1 MGEPD
6 RMAAWSLMAKECK
19 ELRDEKRIVKTAKDS
34 GYRTADVAKALK
46 KVYGTSGHSL
56 CVKDPRMGG
65 GFRII
70 GFIEFSPKGILVTRY
85 REETASGEEER
96 VMFDWM
102 SFAKAAIFY
111 IKEAEDIKEE
121 TKAEA
126 FEAGKANARS
136 CAGRKQKGQE
146 EQTMSELAKGKNTT
160 GRENGTELCGPAMP
174 GRVLSLADYEARI
187 EIYKEQ
193 IGTGYI
199 GIGRT
204 LNEAKESGAVPHGQW
219 EAWVT
224 RTTGLSLRNAQ
235 RCMQAATEIRD
246 GSALAKLEM
255 SKALMLLGSGLD
267 EDQQEAIAAKAADE
281 GATVKQ
287 LRAELKAAKLK
298 NVADAGTVASIRAE
312 LKKAEEAKN
321 SLQEQMKATIAAYQN
336 RISEER
342 EEAYR
347 QGAAETDKLQTRLD
361 YVQKRYTIALENL
374 EKAKDLVRGEVER
387 EYDET
392 LDKANGQIA
401 RLSDQLKDARK
412 EAEEDVA
419 EELEALRRELE
430 AARRDLDDA
439 TDAAEAAEHR
449 AANANAELAALKAGA
464 DPARKAISVQ
474 LGDAAGE
481 FMRVCSTMPY
491 CAEELMQERGAVIG
505 ILSDLEGWLERM
517 FAAVGQSETVTGEGA
532 VE

>member
-1 MGEPD
+1 M
-6 RMAAWSLMAKECK
+6 
-19 ELRDEKRIVKTAKDS
+19 
-34 GYRTADVAKALK
+34 
-46 KVYGTSGHSL
+46 
-56 CVKDPRMGG
+56 
-65 GFRII
+65 
-70 GFIEFSPKGILVTRY
+70 
-85 REETASGEEER
+85 
-96 VMFDWM
+96 
-102 SFAKAAIFY
+102 
-111 IKEAEDIKEE
+111 
-121 TKAEA
+121 
-126 FEAGKANARS
+126 
-136 CAGRKQKGQE
+136 
-146 EQTMSELAKGKNTT
+146 
-160 GRENGTELCGPAMP
+160 
-174 GRVLSLADYEARI
+174 SLADYEARI

-287 LRAELKAAKLK
+287 LRAELKAAKLQ
-298 NVADAGTVASIRAE
+298 NVTDAGTVASIRAE

-321 SLQEQMKATIAAYQN
+321 SLQEQMKATIAAYQS

-474 LGDAAGE
+474 LGEAAGE

>member
-1 MGEPD
+1 
-6 RMAAWSLMAKECK
+6 
-19 ELRDEKRIVKTAKDS
+19 
-34 GYRTADVAKALK
+34 
-46 KVYGTSGHSL
+46 
-56 CVKDPRMGG
+56 MGG

-70 GFIEFSPKGILVTRY
+70 GFIHFSARGILVTRY
-85 REETASGEEER
+85 AEETASGEREE
-96 VMFDWM
+96 VKFTWTD
-102 SFAKAAIFY
+102 FAKAAIFY
-111 IKEAEDIKEE
+111 IKEQAGLQDE
-121 TKAEA
+121 TKAKA
-126 FEAGKANARS
+126 FETGKAKARS
-136 CAGRKQKGQE
+136 GAGVKQKGQE
-146 EQTMSELAKGKNTT
+146 ETNMSELAKV
-160 GRENGTELCGPAMP
+160 NG

-187 EIYKEQ
+187 ELYKEQ

-246 GSALAKLEM
+246 GSALARLEM
-255 SKALMLLGSGLD
+255 SKALLLLQSGLD
-267 EDQQEAIAAKAADE
+267 EETREEIAGKAADE

-287 LRAELKAAKLK
+287 LRAELKAAKLQ
-298 NVADAGTVASIRAE
+298 NVADAGTVAEIRAE

-321 SLQEQMKATIAAYQN
+321 SLQEQMRATVAAYQN
-336 RISEER
+336 RINDER
-342 EEAYR
+342 EEAYQ
-347 QGAAETDKLQTRLD
+347 QGAAETDKLQKKLD

-419 EELEALRRELE
+419 EELEALRRELD

-449 AANANAELAALKAGA
+449 AANANAELAAIKAGI
-464 DPARKAISVQ
+464 DPARKPIGVQ
-474 LGDAAGE
+474 LGEAAGE
-481 FMRVCSTMPY
+481 FMRQCSAMPY
-491 CAEELMQERGAVIG
+491 NPEELMQDRGVVIG

-517 FAAVGQSETVTGEGA
+517 FAAVGQSDAVTGEGA

>member
-1 MGEPD
+1 
-6 RMAAWSLMAKECK
+6 
-19 ELRDEKRIVKTAKDS
+19 
-34 GYRTADVAKALK
+34 
-46 KVYGTSGHSL
+46 
-56 CVKDPRMGG
+56 
-65 GFRII
+65 
-70 GFIEFSPKGILVTRY
+70 
-85 REETASGEEER
+85 
-96 VMFDWM
+96 
-102 SFAKAAIFY
+102 
-111 IKEAEDIKEE
+111 
-121 TKAEA
+121 
-126 FEAGKANARS
+126 
-136 CAGRKQKGQE
+136 
-146 EQTMSELAKGKNTT
+146 MSELAKV
-160 GRENGTELCGPAMP
+160 NG

-287 LRAELKAAKLK
+287 LRAELKAAKLQ
-298 NVADAGTVASIRAE
+298 NVTDAGTVASIRAE

>member
-1 MGEPD
+1 
-6 RMAAWSLMAKECK
+6 MAVWSLMAEECIEIRNEKE
-19 ELRDEKRIVKTAKDS
+19 IVKAAKES
-34 GYRTADVAKALK
+34 GYSTADVAKALK
-46 KVYGTSGHSL
+46 KAYGTSGHSL
-56 CVKDPRMGG
+56 SVDDPRMGG

-70 GFIEFSPKGILVTRY
+70 GFIDFSSKGILVTRY
-85 REETASGEEER
+85 AEETASGEKEQ
-96 VMFDWM
+96 VTFTWTD
-102 SFAKAAIFY
+102 FAKAVLFHL
-111 IKEAEDIKEE
+111 KE
-121 TKAEA
+121 KAENEQEAKAKA
-126 FEAGKANARS
+126 FESGKAKARS
-136 CAGRKQKGQE
+136 GAGRKQKGQE
-146 EQTMSELAKGKNTT
+146 ERTMSELAKV
-160 GRENGTELCGPAMP
+160 NG

-287 LRAELKAAKLK
+287 LRAELKAAKLQ
-298 NVADAGTVASIRAE
+298 NVTDAGTVASIRAE

-392 LDKANGQIA
+392 LNKANGQIA

-474 LGDAAGE
+474 LGDAVGE

-505 ILSDLEGWLERM
+505 ILCDLEGWLERM